1 MPCRAESESFDSF
14 IQAERAASAH
24 RTWSRTLAHG
34 RLVIILKLEILPYSG
49 EKIGNPANLEQ
60 SAAAKEA
67 PVAVPQPAANGGSKG
82 GPPSRGAPAGARGGA
97 AAARGG
103 RQPGRATTGKDMGPL
118 YPIEGLSPYQ
128 NK

>member
-1 MPCRAESESFDSF
+1 MTTYA
-14 IQAERAASAH
+14 
-24 RTWSRTLAHG
+24 
-34 RLVIILKLEILPYSG
+34 RLVIILKLEILPYNG

-67 PVAVPQPAANGGSKG
+67 PVAIAQPAANGGSRG
-82 GPPSRGAPAGARGGA
+82 GAPSRGAPAAARGA
-97 AAARGG
+97 AGAARGG
-103 RQPGRATTGKDMGPL
+103 RQPGRATGKDMGPL

>member
-1 MPCRAESESFDSF
+1 MIINA
-14 IQAERAASAH
+14 
-24 RTWSRTLAHG
+24 
-34 RLVIILKLEILPYSG
+34 RLVIILKLEILPYNG

-67 PVAVPQPAANGGSKG
+67 PMAVAQPAANGGSRG
-82 GPPSRGAPAGARGGA
+82 GAPSRGAPAAARGA
-97 AAARGG
+97 AGAARGG
-103 RQPGRATTGKDMGPL
+103 RQPGRATGKDMGPL